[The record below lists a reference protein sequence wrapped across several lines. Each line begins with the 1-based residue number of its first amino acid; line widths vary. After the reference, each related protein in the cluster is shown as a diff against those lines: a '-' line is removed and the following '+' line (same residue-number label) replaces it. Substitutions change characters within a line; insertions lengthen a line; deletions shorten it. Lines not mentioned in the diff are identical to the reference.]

1 MSFLPIIIFWL
12 ATILS
17 LILSVV
23 GIIKNKFWF
32 LIVGAILFLPFV
44 YYFGGS
50 PTTRIIIV
58 LPLLQ
63 LGSAYAVYK
72 NNKFLAWSLFLPVIL
87 FILFV
92 LGIILVDQFGI

>member
-1 MSFLPIIIFWL
+1 MDFLPIIIFWICVL
-12 ATILS
+12 LS
-17 LILSVV
+17 LILSILGLV
-23 GIIKNKFWF
+23 KNKPWF
-32 LIVGAILFLPFV
+32 LVIGAVLFLPFV

-63 LGSAYAVYK
+63 LGSAYAVSK
-72 NNKFLAWSLFLPVIL
+72 NNKFLAWSLFLPVIF

-92 LGIILVDQFGI
+92 FGIVLVNQ